1 MRARR
6 PIARLMAQDCAELIR
21 SAGSKLLVLSCLL
34 ACYQP
39 IPSTHGQ
46 AARDPLSEHYAAAQG
61 SLRSGDQERAAVEYR
76 AFLGEAIHRVA
87 NAKAR
92 TGDLGAAAQ
101 SFDEALAFT
110 GPDAATR
117 LDYAAVLFDDN
128 RLKDAASQVQSVV
141 DSEPRNVRA
150 RVLAGRIFFEEKNY
164 PAAKAQFEAAVAIGG
179 VNEIWRLLSITY
191 LRLQEL
197 DKAHSLLEKTIT
209 TLGDTPANRV
219 AVAMVYYYG
228 DYPDQAVGELKK
240 VIAGDNAAPEAHYDL
255 GLAYLA
261 RNEEAGY
268 PRAIPEFKLELKIDP
283 DHFPSQYMLGY
294 IALKQRDF
302 DRAERE
308 LLRAADLRPQDIGT
322 ELLLG
327 QLYSE
332 THRGPKA
339 EAVLR
344 RVIAA
349 SDENAPDYLL
359 IRAHYMLGRMFL
371 ESDRTE
377 EGAREI
383 RKSEAL
389 RKQVRLTSAEISGG
403 GIQRPGAASSGKI
416 DNISRPRQ
424 GRPAPENER
433 AQAQAF
439 INQISPA
446 IAESY
451 YNLAGI
457 AAGHKDPATAGLYLK
472 KAGEWDPSLVRP
484 NQ

>member
-1 MRARR
+1 LAVW
-6 PIARLMAQDCAELIR
+6 EL
-21 SAGSKLLVLSCLL
+21 
-34 ACYQP
+34 
-39 IPSTHGQ
+39 IPSTYGQ
-46 AARDPLSEHYAAAQG
+46 TARDSLSEHYAAAQN

-92 TGDLGAAAQ
+92 RGDLGAAAQ

-110 GPDAATR
+110 GPDTAIR
-117 LDYAAVLFDDN
+117 LDYAAVLSDDS
-128 RLKDAASQVQSVV
+128 RLKEAASQVQAVV

-150 RVLAGRIFFEEKNY
+150 RVLAGRILFEQKNY
-164 PAAKAQFEAAVAIGG
+164 PAAKAQFEVAAANGE

-191 LRLQEL
+191 LRFQEL
-197 DKAHSLLEKTIT
+197 DKARSLLEKTIAA
-209 TLGDTPANRV
+209 LGDTPANRV

-228 DYPDQAVGELKK
+228 DYPDRAIDELKK
-240 VIAGDNAAPEAHYDL
+240 VIARDDAAPDAHYDL

-268 PRAIPEFKLELKIDP
+268 PTAIPEFKLQLRVDP

-294 IALKQRDF
+294 VALKQRDF

-308 LLRAADLRPQDIGT
+308 LLRAADLRPRDMGT
-322 ELLLG
+322 QLLLG

-332 THRGPKA
+332 THRVPQA

-344 RVIAA
+344 RIIAA

-359 IRAHYMLGRMFL
+359 IRAHYMLGRMLL
-371 ESDRTE
+371 ESDRAE
-377 EGAREI
+377 DGAREI
-383 RKSEAL
+383 RTSEAL
-389 RKQVRLTSAEISGG
+389 RKQVRLTSAEITDGG
-403 GIQRPGAASSGKI
+403 MQRPGAASSGKI
-416 DNISRPRQ
+416 ENSSRPRQ
-424 GRPAPENER
+424 AGPALENER

-457 AAGHKDPATAGLYLK
+457 AAGHKDSATAALYLK

>member
-1 MRARR
+1 
-6 PIARLMAQDCAELIR
+6 MAPPCAGLAR
-21 SAGSKLLVLSCLL
+21 SAGSSLIVFCCLL
-34 ACYQP
+34 AGSEL
-39 IPSTHGQ
+39 IPNTHGQ
-46 AARDPLSEHYAAAQG
+46 AARDSLGEHYAAAQN
-61 SLRSGDQERAAVEYR
+61 SLRSGDQERAAAEYR

-110 GPDAATR
+110 GPDTAIR
-117 LDYAAVLFDDN
+117 LDYAAVLSDDS
-128 RLKDAASQVQSVV
+128 RLKEAASQVQAVV

-150 RVLAGRIFFEEKNY
+150 RVLAGRILFEQKNY
-164 PAAKAQFEAAVAIGG
+164 PAAKAQFEVAAENGG

-197 DKAHSLLEKTIT
+197 DKARSLLEKTIAA
-209 TLGDTPANRV
+209 LGDTPANRV

-228 DYPDQAVGELKK
+228 DYPDRAIDELKK
-240 VIAGDNAAPEAHYDL
+240 VIARDDAAPDAHYDL

-268 PRAIPEFKLELKIDP
+268 PTAIPEFKLQLRVDP

-294 IALKQRDF
+294 VALKQRDF

-308 LLRAADLRPQDIGT
+308 LLRAADLRPRDMGT
-322 ELLLG
+322 QLLLG

-332 THRGPKA
+332 THRVPQA

-344 RVIAA
+344 RIIAA

-359 IRAHYMLGRMFL
+359 IRAHYMLGRMLL
-371 ESDRTE
+371 ESDRAE
-377 EGAREI
+377 DGAREI
-383 RKSEAL
+383 RTSEAL
-389 RKQVRLTSAEISGG
+389 RKQVRLTSAEITDGG
-403 GIQRPGAASSGKI
+403 MQRPGAASSGKI
-416 DNISRPRQ
+416 ENFSRPRQ
-424 GRPAPENER
+424 AGPALENER

-457 AAGHKDPATAGLYLK
+457 AAGHKDSATAALYLK

>member
-1 MRARR
+1 MLARR
-6 PIARLMAQDCAELIR
+6 PIASAMACAGLTR
-21 SAGSKLLVLSCLL
+21 AAAGRFLVLCCLL
-34 ACYQP
+34 AGSDF
-39 IPSTHGQ
+39 IPSTQGQ
-46 AARDPLSEHYAAAQG
+46 TGRDPLSEHYAAAQS
-61 SLRSGDQERAAVEYR
+61 SLRSGNQERAAVEYK

-92 TGDLGAAAQ
+92 TGELSGAAQ

-110 GPDAATR
+110 GPDTATR
-117 LDYAAVLFDDN
+117 LDYAAVLSDEN
-128 RLKDAASQVQSVV
+128 RLNDAESQVQLVV
-141 DSEPRNVRA
+141 DAAPRNVRA
-150 RVLAGRIFFEEKNY
+150 RVLAGRILFEQKSY
-164 PAAKAQFEAAVAIGG
+164 PAAKEQFEAAAADGEL
-179 VNEIWRLLSITY
+179 NNIWRLLSITY

-197 DKAHSLLEKTIT
+197 DKARSLLEKAIA

-228 DYPDQAVGELKK
+228 DYPDQAIAELKK
-240 VIAGDNAAPEAHYDL
+240 VIARDNTAADAHYDL

-268 PRAIPEFKLELKIDP
+268 PKAIPEFKLQLKIYP

-302 DRAERE
+302 DKAERE
-308 LLRAADLRPQDIGT
+308 LLRAAALRPQDMGT
-322 ELLLG
+322 QLVLG

-332 THRGPKA
+332 THRGSQA

-344 RVIAA
+344 KVIAA

-359 IRAHYMLGRMFL
+359 IRAHYMLGRTLL
-371 ESDRTE
+371 EDGRAEDGT
-377 EGAREI
+377 REI
-383 RKSEAL
+383 RKSEEL
-389 RKQVRLTSAEISGG
+389 RRQVRLTSAEISGG
-403 GIQRPGAASSGKI
+403 GIQRPEAASPAKI
-416 DNISRPRQ
+416 ENPSRRRAA
-424 GRPAPENER
+424 GPARENEK

-457 AAGHKDPATAGLYLK
+457 AAGHKDSVTAALYLK
-472 KAGEWDPSLVRP
+472 KAAEWDPSLVRP

>member
-1 MRARR
+1 LAVW
-6 PIARLMAQDCAELIR
+6 EL
-21 SAGSKLLVLSCLL
+21 
-34 ACYQP
+34 
-39 IPSTHGQ
+39 IPSTYGQ
-46 AARDPLSEHYAAAQG
+46 TARDSLSEHYAAAQN

-92 TGDLGAAAQ
+92 RGDLGAAAQ

-110 GPDAATR
+110 GPDTAIR
-117 LDYAAVLFDDN
+117 LDYAAVLSDDS
-128 RLKDAASQVQSVV
+128 RLKEAASQVQAVV

-150 RVLAGRIFFEEKNY
+150 RVLAGRILFEQKNY
-164 PAAKAQFEAAVAIGG
+164 PAAKAQFEVAAANGE

-197 DKAHSLLEKTIT
+197 DKARSLLEKTIAA
-209 TLGDTPANRV
+209 LGDTPANRV

-228 DYPDQAVGELKK
+228 DYPDRAIDELKK
-240 VIAGDNAAPEAHYDL
+240 VIARDDAAPDAHYDL

-268 PRAIPEFKLELKIDP
+268 PTAIPEFKLQLRVDP

-294 IALKQRDF
+294 VALKQRDF

-308 LLRAADLRPQDIGT
+308 LLRAADLRPRDMGT
-322 ELLLG
+322 QLLLG

-332 THRGPKA
+332 THRVPQA

-344 RVIAA
+344 RIIAA
-349 SDENAPDYLL
+349 SDESAPDYLL
-359 IRAHYMLGRMFL
+359 IRAHYMLGRILL
-371 ESDRTE
+371 ESDRAE
-377 EGAREI
+377 DGAREI
-383 RKSEAL
+383 EKSEAL
-389 RKQVRLTSAEISGG
+389 RKQVRLTSSEISGG
-403 GIQRPGAASSGKI
+403 GIERLGAASSEEI
-416 DNISRPRQ
+416 ENLPRPRQ
-424 GRPAPENER
+424 ADPTLENER

-457 AAGHKDPATAGLYLK
+457 AAGHKDSATAALYLK